1 MQVQNKCSGARVAT
15 RVFSSIALV
24 LALSVSVGS
33 GVLYADE
40 IPVSEKDSLHEFGLM
55 DDDAELDALTGDA
68 NEETSAF
75 DADLLEPLSD
85 VESNPIEE
93 GIASLS
99 NIDRT
104 VYVPKSGKGKYHY
117 SAVCSGMKNPVSLSL
132 RSAISRG
139 YEPCGT
145 CVDCS
150 SDDPAAGDDEASSK
164 LTRLHGPIALDTM
177 RAITLEGFAAGSS
190 PYAIVATTDGYW
202 DALTAAGL
210 AGLSRAPVLLT
221 DKQSLSSQTEQ
232 EIRRLRSSCIY
243 IAGGPAA
250 VSEHVVNQIRSIAG
264 VAKVERFAGNTA
276 TSTAVELFRKVDG
289 WGDTAIV
296 ATSGSF
302 QDALSVAPYAYAN
315 HAPILLAESGT
326 GVLSDETLQAIRSS
340 AIRKVYI
347 VGGVVAVSPEVESQ
361 LGGLYAGRLSG
372 PTAYETSNEIATW
385 CVSQGMQVDGMGI
398 ATGESYYDALAGA
411 ALCGKNNAALV
422 LVADNNR
429 TTVDSFIGSYA
440 PNVSTAY
447 VFGGPA
453 AVSPDTF
460 NAIASCLE

>member
-145 CVDCS
+145 CVDGS
-150 SDDPAAGDDEASSK
+150 SDDPAAGDDEA
-164 LTRLHGPIALDTM
+164 
-177 RAITLEGFAAGSS
+177 
-190 PYAIVATTDGYW
+190 
-202 DALTAAGL
+202 
-210 AGLSRAPVLLT
+210 
-221 DKQSLSSQTEQ
+221 
-232 EIRRLRSSCIY
+232 
-243 IAGGPAA
+243 
-250 VSEHVVNQIRSIAG
+250 
-264 VAKVERFAGNTA
+264 
-276 TSTAVELFRKVDG
+276 
-289 WGDTAIV
+289 
-296 ATSGSF
+296 
-302 QDALSVAPYAYAN
+302 
-315 HAPILLAESGT
+315 
-326 GVLSDETLQAIRSS
+326 
-340 AIRKVYI
+340 
-347 VGGVVAVSPEVESQ
+347 
-361 LGGLYAGRLSG
+361 
-372 PTAYETSNEIATW
+372 
-385 CVSQGMQVDGMGI
+385 
-398 ATGESYYDALAGA
+398 
-411 ALCGKNNAALV
+411 
-422 LVADNNR
+422 
-429 TTVDSFIGSYA
+429 
-440 PNVSTAY
+440 
-447 VFGGPA
+447 
-453 AVSPDTF
+453 
-460 NAIASCLE
+460 